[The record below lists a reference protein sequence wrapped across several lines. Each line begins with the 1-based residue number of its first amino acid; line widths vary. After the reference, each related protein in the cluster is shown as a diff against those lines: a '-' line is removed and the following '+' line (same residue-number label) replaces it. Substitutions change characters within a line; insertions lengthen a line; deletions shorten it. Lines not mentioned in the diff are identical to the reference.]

1 MKVLKFGGTSVGSPE
16 RMYDVVNLIDNDESK
31 IVVLSAMSGTTNVL
45 TEIVDLLYKNDEK
58 ALEKIKQLEQRYY
71 VVVEDLFERANFKL
85 KGKALIEEHFKF
97 IKSFTQDAFTAFEEK
112 SILAQGE
119 LISTALL
126 HLLTQEL
133 GVETVLI
140 SALNF
145 MRTDKDGEPDQFYI
159 KENIER
165 EIASHPGINNFITQ
179 GYVCRNSFGEIDNL
193 KRGGSDYSASL
204 IGVGVKAD
212 EIQIWTDIDGMHN
225 NDPRVVSDTYP
236 LPNISFDEAAELAYF
251 GAKILHPSSVLPAK
265 KANIPVRLKN
275 TMEPFVPGTLI
286 DAQKNGSGIKAIAA
300 KDNITAIKI
309 KSDRMLLVHGF
320 LRRVFEIFETYKT
333 PIDMVTTSEV
343 AVSVTIDD
351 SSSIEEIKEDLANYG
366 AIEIDK
372 DLTIV
377 CVVGDFIAESKGY
390 AQMIFKAL
398 ENIPIRMISYGG
410 SRHNVSIL
418 INTSDKEEALVS
430 LNENLFQNV

>member
-1 MKVLKFGGTSVGSPE
+1 MKVLKFGGTSVGSAQ
-16 RMYDVVNLIDNDESK
+16 RMEEVVRLVDNNDRK
-31 IVVLSAMSGTTNVL
+31 IIVLSAMSGTTNAL
-45 TEIVDLLYKNDEK
+45 TEIIDLLYKSNNEAVD
-58 ALEKIKQLEQRYY
+58 KIKLLEEKYY
-71 VVVEDLFERANFKL
+71 GVVNDLFKTEIFQDEGKKL
-85 KGKALIEEHFKF
+85 IQEHFKF
-97 IKSFTQDAFTAFEEK
+97 IKSFTQDAFTLFEER

-119 LISTALL
+119 LISTALV
-126 HLLTQEL
+126 HLLAKEL
-133 GVETVLI
+133 KVPMVMI

-165 EIASHPGINNFITQ
+165 VLEKYPQTINFITQ
-179 GYVCRNSFGEIDNL
+179 GYICRNSFGEIDNL

-204 IGVGVKAD
+204 IGVGIGAQ

-225 NDPRVVSDTYP
+225 NDPRVVEGTYT
-236 LPNISFDEAAELAYF
+236 LPNLSFDEAAELAYF

-275 TMEPFVPGTLI
+275 TMEPKAPGTLI
-286 DAQKNGSGIKAIAA
+286 DAQHQKTGIKAIAA

-309 KSDRMLLVHGF
+309 KSDRMLLAHGF
-320 LRRVFEIFETYKT
+320 LRRVFEVFETYKT
-333 PIDMVTTSEV
+333 SIDMVTTSEV
-343 AVSVTIDD
+343 AVSVTIDECGAMEK
-351 SSSIEEIKEDLANYG
+351 ITKDLATYG
-366 AIEIDK
+366 LIDVDK
-372 DLTIV
+372 ELTIV

-390 AQMIFKAL
+390 AQQIFNAL

-418 INTSDKEEALVS
+418 INTSDKKAALVA
-430 LNENLFQNV
+430 LNEKLF